1 MQVTTNELTTK
12 VRCISA
18 DDAATYLGISRRTLE
33 RAVKS
38 GALPQG
44 IRMGERRLVWD
55 RHALD
60 AYLDR
65 IGMGNQIDNEKSEVH
80 DGSISAAIERRKAER
95 AARRG
100 RRNRN

>member
-1 MQVTTNELTTK
+1 MQVSTNELTTRA
-12 VRCISA
+12 RCISA
-18 DDAATYLGISRRTLE
+18 DEAATYLGISRRTLE
-33 RAVKS
+33 RAVES
-38 GALPQG
+38 GELPPG
-44 IRMGERRLVWD
+44 IRLGKRRLVWD

-65 IGMGNQIDNEKSEVH
+65 IGVGNQIDNENSDVR